1 MSTNNKTTLDIHRKK
16 VRTRRISKKTQQQI
30 DWRRNKLSD
39 YLVMGKSLMDV
50 SRIMNIPYDTLY
62 KDQCFLAEQ
71 ARDNMRNHISDLPF
85 NIKQATDGLNKL
97 ISTLY
102 DIQDLEIIKNQGR
115 NTSDHVRVM
124 AIGLIKDCY
133 KEKIEILTSQA
144 AVNHALDFIDK
155 TTNQIKQE
163 FNQNIQHVREQDRA
177 ESAAINEVIQ
187 NHEEIQS
194 VFANTESLS
203 DEDGSREELEE
214 EDLEEQ
220 EDEVQ

>member
-1 MSTNNKTTLDIHRKK
+1 LTRYGSTKIKLGENYISTNTELSTNNKTTVDIHGKRT
-16 VRTRRISKKTQQQI
+16 RTRRISKKTQQQI

-39 YLVMGKSLMDV
+39 YLVMGKSLMDA

-62 KDQCFLAEQ
+62 KDQRFLAEQ
-71 ARDNMRNHISDLPF
+71 ARDNMRNQITDLPF

-133 KEKIEILTSQA
+133 KEKMEILTSQA
-144 AVNHALDFIDK
+144 AVNHALDFVEK
-155 TTNQIKQE
+155 TKQQVKE
-163 FNQNIQHVREQDRA
+163 QFNQNMQQVIEQDKI
-177 ESAAINEVIQ
+177 ESPAVDEALGNSV
-187 NHEEIQS
+187 EIRS
-194 VFANTESLS
+194 GV
-203 DEDGSREELEE
+203 EEL
-214 EDLEEQ
+214 
-220 EDEVQ
+220 VQ